1 MPTVAVIGTCDTKF
15 DELKFLRDRVQEN
28 ESVDAIL
35 IDVGWR
41 PMDSSDITITQP
53 MLISKHGEGKDCSSF
68 SRGQFIDFISACAA
82 KAVKELYESRSIDG
96 VVSAGGSGGTSLASS
111 IMREVLP
118 IGFPKLIVSTVASGD
133 TEPIIGETDI
143 ALMYSVV
150 DVAGLNHV
158 LRGILSN
165 AGASISAAAA
175 SYSRRRGLVAAD
187 SPSALPDK
195 KRVGITMFGVTTP
208 GVDAIRSHLESN
220 YPIETYIF
228 HATGRGGKAM
238 ERLVREG
245 TLDAVID
252 LTTTEIADYIAGGV
266 MPASEDR
273 LDAAVQKG
281 IPNILSFGATDM
293 INFGARNTVPEA
305 LKDRKIVEHNSLVTL
320 VRTSPDDCS
329 KIGKFIA
336 NKLKQAKNP
345 KNIQVWIPNGGV
357 SMLAVPGQSFADEAA
372 DAALFDAVRD
382 GLKGTSIEV
391 VEDNRAINDEGLAK
405 AIAVSLAKKL
415 GYEE

>member
-15 DELKFLRDRVQEN
+15 EELRFLRDRVQDN
-28 ESVDAIL
+28 ECVKAIM

-41 PMDSSDITITQP
+41 ATENSDITISQP
-53 MLISKHGEGKDCSSF
+53 DLISKYGKGEDVASLD
-68 SRGQFIDFISACAA
+68 RGQFIDFISNCAA
-82 KAVKELYESRSIDG
+82 QAVKDLYERQEIDG
-96 VVSAGGSGGTSLASS
+96 IVSAGGSGGTSLVSS
-111 IMREVLP
+111 IMKDVLP
-118 IGFPKLIVSTVASGD
+118 IGFPKLIVSTIASGD
-133 TEPIIGETDI
+133 TQPIIGETDI

-158 LRGILSN
+158 LKGILSN
-165 AGASISAAAA
+165 AGAAISAAAV
-175 SYSRRRGLVAAD
+175 SNSKRRSSAPDAD
-187 SPSALPDK
+187 SEAPEK

-220 YPIETYIF
+220 YPVETYVF

-281 IPNILSFGATDM
+281 IPNIVSLGATDM
-293 INFGARNTVPEA
+293 INFGARDTVPA
-305 LKDRKIVEHNSLVTL
+305 AFKDRTIVEHNSLVTL
-320 VRTSPDDCS
+320 VRTSPEDCA

-336 NKLKQAKNP
+336 DKLRKTRDPEKTRL
-345 KNIQVWIPNGGV
+345 WIPKGGV
-357 SMLAVPGQSFADEAA
+357 SMLAVQGQPFADAAA
-372 DAALFDAVRD
+372 DAALFDAVRQ
-382 GLKGTSIEV
+382 GLKDTGIEIT
-391 VEDNRAINDEGLAK
+391 EDERDVNDEDMAKDIAKSVAKMLGL
-405 AIAVSLAKKL
+405 
-415 GYEE
+415 E

>member
-15 DELKFLRDRVQEN
+15 DELRFLRDRVQDN
-28 ESVDAIL
+28 ESVKAIM

-41 PMDSSDITITQP
+41 ATENSDITISQP
-53 MLISKHGEGKDCSSF
+53 DLISKYGKGKDVSSLD
-68 SRGQFIDFISACAA
+68 RGQFIDFISKCAA
-82 KAVKELYESRSIDG
+82 KAVKDLYENQEIDG
-96 VVSAGGSGGTSLASS
+96 VVSAGGSGGTSLVSS
-111 IMREVLP
+111 ILKDVLP
-118 IGFPKLIVSTVASGD
+118 IGFPKLIVSTIASGD

-158 LRGILSN
+158 LKGILGN
-165 AGASISAAAA
+165 AGASISAAAV
-175 SYSRRRGLVAAD
+175 SYSARRASAPKSNSEA
-187 SPSALPDK
+187 SPEK

-220 YPIETYIF
+220 YPIETYVF

-238 ERLVREG
+238 ERLIREG

-252 LTTTEIADYIAGGV
+252 LTTTEIADYIVGGV

-281 IPNILSFGATDM
+281 IPNIVSLGATDM
-293 INFGARNTVPEA
+293 INFGARDTVPEA
-305 LKDRKIVEHNSLVTL
+305 FKDRTIVEHNSLVTL
-320 VRTSPDDCS
+320 VRTSPEDCT

-336 NKLKQAKNP
+336 DKLRKTSAPEKT
-345 KNIQVWIPNGGV
+345 QVWIPKGGV
-357 SMLAVPGQSFADEAA
+357 SMLAVQGQPFADAAA
-372 DAALFDAVRD
+372 DAALFDAVRQ
-382 GLKGTSIEV
+382 GLKDTGIEIT
-391 VEDNRAINDEGLAK
+391 EDERHVNDEGMAK
-405 AIAVSLAKKL
+405 DISVSLARML
-415 GYEE
+415 GLE

>member
-1 MPTVAVIGTCDTKF
+1 MPTVAVIGTCDTKL
-15 DELKFLRDRVQEN
+15 DELRFLRDRVQEY

-41 PMDSSDITITQP
+41 ATESSDITISQP
-53 MLISKHGEGKDCSSF
+53 TLISKYGNGKDVSTL
-68 SRGQFIDFISACAA
+68 SRAQFIEFISTCAA

-96 VVSAGGSGGTSLASS
+96 IVSAGGSGGTSLVSS
-111 IMREVLP
+111 IMRDVLP
-118 IGFPKLIVSTVASGD
+118 IGFPKLIVSTIASGD
-133 TEPIIGETDI
+133 TQPIIGETDI

-150 DVAGLNHV
+150 DIAGLNEV
-158 LRGILSN
+158 LKIILSN
-165 AGASISAAAA
+165 AGASISAAAVSNFKRTNSA
-175 SYSRRRGLVAAD
+175 SAAESNASRG
-187 SPSALPDK
+187 K

-220 YPIETYIF
+220 YPIETYVF

-252 LTTTEIADYIAGGV
+252 LTTTEIADYIVGGV

-281 IPNILSFGATDM
+281 IPNIVSLGATDM

-305 LKDRKIVEHNSLVTL
+305 LKNRTIVEHNALVTL
-320 VRTSPDDCS
+320 VRTSPEECT
-329 KIGKFIA
+329 KIGRFIA
-336 NKLKQAKNP
+336 DKLRKTKFP
-345 KNIQVWIPNGGV
+345 GKTQVWIPKGGV
-357 SMLAVPGQSFADEAA
+357 SMLAVPGQPFADAAA
-372 DAALFDAVRD
+372 DTALFDAVRQ
-382 GLKGTSIEV
+382 GLKDTGIEV
-391 VEDNRAINDEGLAK
+391 REDERDVNDTDMAQE
-405 AIAVSLAKKL
+405 IAVSLARML
-415 GYEE
+415 GLEE